1 MEDVEMKEKCLN
13 ICKDFLGG
21 PWLKLSMDEFNF
33 ETVTGGL
40 SNHLYM
46 CALPNTKITEFDNTD
61 VPSKVLVRIYGQI
74 IHEDPETV
82 VIDSVVFSTLA
93 EKGLGPK
100 LYGVFTGGRV
110 EQYVNSRHLYTAELA
125 LPDISAECAKIM
137 ASFHKLNMPLVK
149 KPKWLFETMTRYL
162 DEVLNNVSFDSE
174 QTENTAKLEKLLS
187 LGLAKEETELKSLLM
202 QVRSPVV
209 FCHNDMQEENILYI
223 ENSDRPNG
231 WKLKPIDF
239 EYSSYNFRAY
249 DIANHFVEW
258 CYDYSNTEPPYYLAD
273 ISKYPTK
280 KQQYHFFRNYLLEM
294 GDDSINTEK
303 ELDNLYREVAAFTL
317 ASHFF
322 WGLWSIVQAHVATIN
337 FSYLD
342 YALVRFEHYFK
353 QKKNALIILKS
364 DNNTCD

>member
-1 MEDVEMKEKCLN
+1 MEDIEMKEKCLS

-21 PWLKLSMDEFNF
+21 AWLKVTMDDFVFSMI
-33 ETVTGGL
+33 TGGL

-46 CALPNTKITEFDNTD
+46 CALPNHILPHSDNSN
-61 VPSKVLVRIYGQI
+61 VPPKVLVRIYGQI

-82 VIDSVVFSTLA
+82 VIDSVVFTSLA

-110 EQYVNSRHLYTAELA
+110 EQYVNSRHLYTEELA
-125 LPDISAECAKIM
+125 IPSISSECAKIM

-149 KPKWLFETMTRYL
+149 KPKWLFETITRYL

-174 QTENTAKLEKLLS
+174 QIENTAKLERLLS
-187 LGLAKEETELKSLLM
+187 LGLAKEETELKSILL
-202 QVRSPVV
+202 QVHSPVV
-209 FCHNDMQEENILYI
+209 FCHNDMQEGNILFI
-223 ENSDRPNG
+223 ENSDEPDD
-231 WKLKPIDF
+231 WKLKAIDF
-239 EYSSYNFRAY
+239 EYSSYNYRAY

-258 CYDYSNTEPPYYLAD
+258 CYDYSHAEHPYYLAD

-280 KQQYHFFRNYLLEM
+280 KQQYHFFRHYLAEM
-294 GDDSINTEK
+294 EDENINFDR
-303 ELDNLYREVAAFTL
+303 ELDNLYKEVAAFTL

-342 YALVRFEHYFK
+342 YALIRFEHYFK
-353 QKKNALIILKS
+353 QKKDALMILKS